1 VSNDEIGRS
10 LFTTPN
16 VPPERLALL
25 RAAFQEMIA
34 DAEFRTDAEQL
45 RLPLA
50 PRSGEDMQ
58 RVVNDLFDISPEAL
72 AKLRELIK

>member
-1 VSNDEIGRS
+1 MSNDEIGRT

-25 RAAFQEMIA
+25 RSAFAAMIA
-34 DAEFRTDAEQL
+34 DPEFLADAERL

-50 PRSGEDMQ
+50 PKSGEQMQ
-58 RVVNDLFDISPEAL
+58 RVVADMFDISPEAL
-72 AKLRELIK
+72 GNLRALTK